1 MAKVIPNMNLN
12 FTDIKNQDNKQKIMI
27 GVFVVTILVTSL
39 VMYFNYFSQEVAV
52 SVVSPIATPTSMMGE
67 QKLDL
72 AVLESKKF
80 QDLRKFGVYP
90 VDVKRDEVG
99 RSNPFSPF

>member
-1 MAKVIPNMNLN
+1 MKLN
-12 FTDIKNQDNKQKIMI
+12 FIDLKDQENKQKVMI
-27 GVFVVTILVTSL
+27 GVLIIAVLVTFL
-39 VMYFNYFSQEVAV
+39 IIYFNYFSQEVATLV
-52 SVVSPIATPTSMMGE
+52 APPTTTPISIMGE

-80 QDLRKFGVYP
+80 QDLRKFGIYP